1 MLFITQYITKK
12 KTANVVKSMTVTNLG
27 GKKQVLKLTIN

>member
-12 KTANVVKSMTVTNLG
+12 KTANVVKNMSVTNPG
-27 GKKQVLKLTIN
+27 GRNKF